1 MVGEATYRALKE
13 ASYGWCATLNHQFGA
28 PMYGDDVA
36 TLQARLQDL
45 GFYTGLVDGHFGLQ
59 THNALMSYQRE
70 YGLYPDGICGPETLR
85 SLYFL
90 GSRVTGGSPHA
101 IREEELV
108 RRSGPRLS
116 GKRIIIDPGRGGAD
130 HGLIMQGPDGPISEA
145 DILWDLASRLEGRM
159 TAIGMETFLSRSA
172 NRAPSDAERAATA
185 NTVGADLMISLRC
198 ATQASPSANGVASFH
213 FGNSHGSVSTIGR
226 NLADFIQREVVART
240 GLRDC
245 RTHGRT
251 WDLLRLTRMPT
262 VQVDAGYI
270 TNPRDRAML
279 VSTPDPRLGRRRHP
293 GRGQAAVSARQER
306 PPHGHIHVRRTARPR
321 AVCRAGR
328 AGQPD
333 LTGSVSNRGLIPRR
347 PAAAAG
353 RFPAAVPMPPRRRP
367 SSPVPAPA
375 PAAAA
380 GSTGAGQPRRS
391 RRPAAGPRRARIG
404 RPSSHRAPRRPAA
417 DQVAPAA
424 GRAIRSTSAV
434 RPNASSARTPRR
446 TRSPTTAAIR
456 RRGSPSLPWPDST
469 PSEVSST
476 ASALTGPVGKAGAR
490 GTARGGA

>member
-1 MVGEATYRALKE
+1 MTSLRRGDRGLPVTEIRAALAALGLVDSPDADLTTGKHIALDAFDDELDHAVRAFQQERGLLVDGIVGAATNRALRE
-13 ASYGWCATLNHQFGA
+13 ASYRLGARTLAHQFGA

-59 THNALMSYQRE
+59 THNGLMSYQRE

-116 GKRIIIDPGRGGAD
+116 GKRIIIDPGRGAD
-130 HGLIMQGPDGPISEA
+130 DPGPVVNGPGGPISEA

-159 TAIGMETFLSRSA
+159 TAIGMETFLSRPVGRS
-172 NRAPSDAERAATA
+172 PSDAERAKTA

-198 ATQASPSANGVASFH
+198 AALPGSTANGVASFH

-262 VQVDAGYI
+262 VQVDVGYV
-270 TNPRDRAML
+270 TSRHDHRLL
-279 VSTPDPRLGRRRHP
+279 VSPKARDSISEGIL
-293 GRGQAAVSARQER
+293 AAVKRLYLLGKNDR
-306 PPHGHIHVRRTARPR
+306 PTGTFTFAELLAHER
-321 AVCRAGR
+321 AVEQAGR
-328 AGQPD
+328 AAQG
-333 LTGSVSNRGLIPRR
+333 
-347 PAAAAG
+347 
-353 RFPAAVPMPPRRRP
+353 
-367 SSPVPAPA
+367 
-375 PAAAA
+375 
-380 GSTGAGQPRRS
+380 
-391 RRPAAGPRRARIG
+391 
-404 RPSSHRAPRRPAA
+404 
-417 DQVAPAA
+417 
-424 GRAIRSTSAV
+424 
-434 RPNASSARTPRR
+434 
-446 TRSPTTAAIR
+446 
-456 RRGSPSLPWPDST
+456 
-469 PSEVSST
+469 
-476 ASALTGPVGKAGAR
+476 
-490 GTARGGA
+490 

>member
-1 MVGEATYRALKE
+1 MSSLRRGDRGGPVTEIRAALSALGLMDSPDSDLTTGKHVALDVFDEELDQAVRAFQQHRGLLVDGVVGEATYRALKE
-13 ASYGWCATLNHQFGA
+13 ASYRLGARTLAHQFGA

-45 GFYTGLVDGHFGLQ
+45 GFYTDLVDGHFGLQ
-59 THNALMSYQRE
+59 THNGLMSYQRE

-116 GKRIIIDPGRGGAD
+116 GKRVIVDPGRGGDD
-130 HGLIMQGPDGPISEA
+130 HGQIMQGPSGPISEA

-159 TAIGMETFLSRSA
+159 TAIGMETFLSRPVGRS
-172 NRAPSDAERAATA
+172 PSDAERAATA

-198 ATQASPSANGVASFH
+198 AALPGSAANGLASFH

-262 VQVDAGYI
+262 IQVDIGYI
-270 TNPRDRAML
+270 TNLHDRDLL
-279 VSTPDPRLGRRRHP
+279 VSPQTRDSIAEGIL
-293 GRGQAAVSARQER
+293 AAVKRLYLLGKNDRPTGTFTFAELLAHER
-306 PPHGHIHVRRTARPR
+306 SVEQAGH
-321 AVCRAGR
+321 
-328 AGQPD
+328 
-333 LTGSVSNRGLIPRR
+333 
-347 PAAAAG
+347 AAQG
-353 RFPAAVPMPPRRRP
+353 
-367 SSPVPAPA
+367 
-375 PAAAA
+375 
-380 GSTGAGQPRRS
+380 
-391 RRPAAGPRRARIG
+391 
-404 RPSSHRAPRRPAA
+404 
-417 DQVAPAA
+417 
-424 GRAIRSTSAV
+424 
-434 RPNASSARTPRR
+434 
-446 TRSPTTAAIR
+446 
-456 RRGSPSLPWPDST
+456 
-469 PSEVSST
+469 
-476 ASALTGPVGKAGAR
+476 
-490 GTARGGA
+490 

>member
-1 MVGEATYRALKE
+1 M
-13 ASYGWCATLNHQFGA
+13 F
-28 PMYGDDVA
+28 GDDVA

-45 GFYTGLVDGHFGLQ
+45 GFYTGLVDGHFGLY

-116 GKRIIIDPGRGGAD
+116 GKRIIIDPGRGGDD
-130 HGLIMQGPDGPISEA
+130 HGLIMQGPGGPISEA

-172 NRAPSDAERAATA
+172 NRAPLDAERAATA
-185 NTVGADLMISLRC
+185 NTVGADLMVSLRC
-198 ATQASPSANGVASFH
+198 ATQPSPAANGVASFH

-262 VQVDAGYI
+262 VQVDVGYI
-270 TNPRDRAML
+270 TNPRDRDLL
-279 VSTPDPRLGRRRHP
+279 VDAATRDSLAEGIL
-293 GRGQAAVSARQER
+293 AAVKRLYLLGKNDR
-306 PPHGHIHVRRTARPR
+306 PTGTFTFAELLAHELSVEQ
-321 AVCRAGR
+321 AGR
-328 AGQPD
+328 
-333 LTGSVSNRGLIPRR
+333 V
-347 PAAAAG
+347 
-353 RFPAAVPMPPRRRP
+353 
-367 SSPVPAPA
+367 
-375 PAAAA
+375 
-380 GSTGAGQPRRS
+380 
-391 RRPAAGPRRARIG
+391 
-404 RPSSHRAPRRPAA
+404 
-417 DQVAPAA
+417 
-424 GRAIRSTSAV
+424 
-434 RPNASSARTPRR
+434 
-446 TRSPTTAAIR
+446 SPT
-456 RRGSPSLPWPDST
+456 
-469 PSEVSST
+469 
-476 ASALTGPVGKAGAR
+476 
-490 GTARGGA
+490 